1 MDDFTDTAPTP
12 DLGLQDATSW
22 NSLTAWGIGF
32 NVSRYTP
39 SVEDL
44 VWAGPRMLTKVGSF
58 ILGDNAARMSN
69 GADLIQPVTVDP
81 NLYNVMEPIAEA
93 NGGGPSM
100 TVDGGGIRGLGSVF
114 SYVMSR
120 WALAVIAI
128 SIVLNRTVIY
138 AATRRRLRLKWS
150 ARLLLRSL
158 PLGVLAVQVVQLL
171 LSLQCQ
177 ASPDFAFLRWGD
189 SSVRS
194 ELMFSYP
201 NRFFNSLGAKLLGSS
216 DVQACQAVGMIPSPD
231 GDTGGMRGSLSRLWP
246 LFGSFC
252 LSRFIETLSCAVQ
265 GRPHAF
271 ETALTLFEL
280 SLAFA
285 EADAAVNNQLAWGKL
300 ARPATSKTSIS
311 GNTITLTKSMI
322 MWRVNTSPEVL
333 FVALISSMTHISS
346 HLLGIFDLQAKYRLY
361 NTGFWLLCFI
371 TTLLWNAA
379 TFDHSDPASQGFLR
393 FPTVCII
400 SLVPHILVLTG
411 IIICLFIYGSGV
423 FLSALCPPAE
433 EERLP
438 LSFRERLARAHE
450 NMQANASL
458 SEIRITREMD
468 IYTALL
474 RTGFTAVTMASEA
487 VYLNEDRAVGL
498 KDRTW
503 LEEAR
508 LQEAEELQNTWTDIY
523 RSTTRFDQLGAIGL
537 VPLKEGATSST
548 SGYSKERAAQKVPNA
563 RAERGMR
570 VGVNGVGA
578 SERSARWIQAIDLF
592 VNIYKL
598 LFRINAIVLIW
609 ALGVLRIRYRPQWLL
624 RLARRTKGDPAAES
638 QSVESANRPPTAG
651 RRGIQSEMDALDI
664 EAEIRRTGKAQTEE
678 NLDSDLYNY
687 WISGGWWGS
696 NDSSG
701 DYRPQAADDD
711 WDTTSMISATTADGQ
726 SESDWESDDGQ
737 RTPTQRSPNGS
748 RAGSPQVDT
757 PFTMKDLGRLLQPQ
771 SPEEQGNARAL
782 AAHFQS
788 DRIVTRSQFKR
799 LEQLQRTRIL
809 TNSGSGSHP
818 IHGNVGGVPARSA
831 KLTPEEEERLLEQL
845 LLSRRQASAK
855 ANGPA
860 AQAEGSAG
868 FTGDGPQC
876 VVCHSAPRAVIVWP
890 CRCLSLCDDCRVS
903 LAMNNFDKCVC
914 CRREVM
920 SFSRIYV
927 P

>member
-1 MDDFTDTAPTP
+1 MNDP
-12 DLGLQDATSW
+12 DAGFRLQADASW
-22 NSLTAWGIGF
+22 NSLTAWGF
-32 NVSRYTP
+32 NVSRYAP

-44 VWAGPRMLTKVGSF
+44 VWAGPRILTKLGSLIVG
-58 ILGDNAARMSN
+58 DDAARFSN
-69 GADLIQPVTVDP
+69 GADFMQPVAVDP
-81 NLYNVMEPIAEA
+81 NLYNVMEPMTETAS
-93 NGGGPSM
+93 GSSSM
-100 TVDGGGIRGLGSVF
+100 TIDGSGIRGLGSVF

-120 WALAVIAI
+120 WALAVIAM
-128 SIVLNRTVIY
+128 SVVLNRTVIY
-138 AATRRRLRLKWS
+138 AATRRRLRLKWG

-158 PLGVLAVQVVQLL
+158 PIVVLAVQVVLVL

-177 ASPDFAFLRWGD
+177 ASPDFAYLRWGD
-189 SSVRS
+189 DSVRS
-194 ELMFSYP
+194 ELMFAYP
-201 NRFFNSLGAKLLGSS
+201 NKFFNGLGAKLLGAS
-216 DVQACQAVGMIPSPD
+216 DGQACRAVGMIPTDD
-231 GDTGGMRGSLSRLWP
+231 GDTGDMRGSLSRLWP
-246 LFGSFC
+246 LFGSIC
-252 LSRFIETLSCAVQ
+252 LSHFIETLSCAAQ

-271 ETALTLFEL
+271 ETAMTLFEQ

-300 ARPATSKTSIS
+300 AKPQTSKTYIP
-311 GNTITLTKSMI
+311 GTTITLTKSMI
-322 MWRVNTSPEVL
+322 MRRVNTSPEVL

-346 HLLGIFDLQAKYRLY
+346 HLLGVVDLQAKYRLY
-361 NTGFWLLCFI
+361 NTGFWLFCFI
-371 TTLLWNAA
+371 VTLLWNAF
-379 TFDHSDPASQGFLR
+379 TFDHVDPASQGVLR

-400 SLVPHILVLTG
+400 SLVPHMLVLSG
-411 IIICLFIYGSGV
+411 ILICMVIYGCGV
-423 FLSALCPPAE
+423 FLSALCPPPE

-438 LSFRERLARAHE
+438 ISFRERLARAHE

-458 SEIRITREMD
+458 SEIRITRDMD

-508 LQEAEELQNTWTDIY
+508 LQEAEELQNTWAGIHRNTN
-523 RSTTRFDQLGAIGL
+523 RFDQLGAIGL
-537 VPLKEGATSST
+537 VPLKDGATSST

-563 RAERGMR
+563 RTERGLR
-570 VGVNGVGA
+570 GGVSGIGA
-578 SERSARWIQAIDLF
+578 SERSARWIQALDLF

-598 LFRINAIVLIW
+598 TLRINAIFMIW
-609 ALGVLRIRYRPQWLL
+609 TLGVMRIRYRPGWLV
-624 RLARRTKGDPAAES
+624 RLARRTKGEPTSDD
-638 QSVESANRPPTAG
+638 QTTTSANRPSTTG
-651 RRGIQSEMDALDI
+651 KRKIQPEMDVLDI
-664 EAEIRRTGKAQTEE
+664 EAEIRRTGMAQPEE

-687 WISGGWWGS
+687 WVSGGWWGS
-696 NDSSG
+696 KDSSG
-701 DYRPQAADDD
+701 DFQPDHDDDD
-711 WDTTSMISATTADGQ
+711 WDTTSIITATDAQ
-726 SESDWESDDGQ
+726 SVADWESDGGQ
-737 RTPTQRSPNGS
+737 RTPTQRSPNES
-748 RAGSPQVDT
+748 RAGSPQMDT

-818 IHGNVGGVPARSA
+818 IQENVGGVPSRSA
-831 KLTPEEEERLLEQL
+831 RMTPEEEERILEEL
-845 LLSRRQASAK
+845 LLSRRQASEK
-855 ANGPA
+855 ANQSPS
-860 AQAEGSAG
+860 QAEGSVG